1 MGTDSLEAQ
10 FLLVH
15 RGRALAETICAH
27 IRRAQLSGRTP
38 LGEAHVAR
46 TRHAFAMSL
55 ELPARFTD
63 PRALD
68 WCTCCG
74 REPAQRDDQLCAGC
88 RTSARHKE
96 NRQRAAANGDERA
109 ARRMERLALDL
120 AVPAHLAVFPQAVL
134 RAGYESRL
142 RTVRLGATP
151 FTLARFMRG
160 QKWALG
166 HRERI
171 RAALDADPRVA
182 RIRGKG
188 HPQWRRVAG
197 PAQSQLPVL
206 TITHAHVG

>member
-1 MGTDSLEAQ
+1 MGTGPQEGR
-10 FLLVH
+10 LVLTH
-15 RGRALAETICAH
+15 RGRALAETICAD

-46 TRHAFAMSL
+46 AWHAFVMSL
-55 ELPARFTD
+55 ELPARFAD
-63 PRALD
+63 FRALN
-68 WCTCCG
+68 WCACCG
-74 REPAQRDDQLCAGC
+74 REPAQREDPLCAGC

-96 NRQRAAANGDERA
+96 KRQRAGANSDERA
-109 ARRMERLALDL
+109 ARRVERLVLDP
-120 AVPAHLAVFPQAVL
+120 AIPAHLAVFPQAVL

-171 RAALDADPRVA
+171 QAALDADPRVA

-197 PAQSQLPVL
+197 PTQSQLAVVTVRADAGP
-206 TITHAHVG
+206 